1 MKNIAV
7 KTTAIALLCAVI
19 MLCLSAC
26 DKEKKVNVST
36 SRIAC
41 AIMEKLAMEDMV
53 ELTPEQA
60 ALRYAV
66 DFDILNDQTVY
77 VSANGSKA
85 DEVAVFE
92 LSDGAGANPVLAAVN
107 DRSSQKLRAYK
118 DLSPAEYTKVK
129 NAFSVQV
136 GNDVVF
142 VVSENAYLLEDGFEH

>member
-1 MKNIAV
+1 MKNVAV

-26 DKEKKVNVST
+26 DKEKNVDVST

-41 AIMEKLAMEDMV
+41 AIIEKLAMEDMI
-53 ELTPEQA
+53 ELTREQA

-66 DFDILNDQTVY
+66 DFDILEDQTVY

-85 DEVAVFE
+85 DEVAVFG
-92 LSDGAGANPVLAAVN
+92 LFDGAGASSVLAAVN

-136 GNDVVF
+136 GDDVVF
-142 VVSENAYLLEDGFEH
+142 VVSENAHLLEECF

>member
-1 MKNIAV
+1 MKNVAV
-7 KTTAIALLCAVI
+7 KTTALALLCAVI

-26 DKEKKVNVST
+26 DKEKNVDVST

-41 AIMEKLAMEDMV
+41 AIIEKLAMEDMI
-53 ELTPEQA
+53 ELTREQA

-66 DFDILNDQTVY
+66 DFDILEDQTVY
-77 VSANGSKA
+77 ISANGSKA
-85 DEVAVFE
+85 DEVAVFG
-92 LSDGAGANPVLAAVN
+92 LFDGAGASSVLAAVN

-136 GNDVVF
+136 GDDVVF
-142 VVSENAYLLEDGFEH
+142 VVSENIHLLEDCF